1 MAPITTYLKMCISSI
16 FYILW
21 DAHFAI
27 EYFTHHNRLL
37 FPFSTMVMILSNWVV
52 TQNENTKLDMNDDL

>member
-37 FPFSTMVMILSNWVV
+37 FPFSTMGYSLTHPDLPIL
-52 TQNENTKLDMNDDL
+52 L